1 MMRLLLNGLVL
12 FTLIGLWGCGASK
25 PKDLGMNNGQFKP
38 CPSSPNCVS
47 TQADTSDEEHYM
59 APIPYQGS
67 RESAQKKIMAVIDEM
82 PRTKVLKDKENYIHV
97 TFTTR
102 IMRYVDDVEF
112 YLPADDKLIHF
123 RSASRLGYS
132 DMGKNRERMNTVKEK
147 FAKQS
152 IE

>member
-1 MMRLLLNGLVL
+1 M
-12 FTLIGLWGCGASK
+12 
-25 PKDLGMNNGQFKP
+25 
-38 CPSSPNCVS
+38 
-47 TQADTSDEEHYM
+47 
-59 APIPYQGS
+59 PYQGS

-147 FAKQS
+147 FAKQ
-152 IE
+152 